1 MGVFPIFVDNVSSSV
16 QTKDLRKIFSECG
29 RIEEVVILEDNK
41 AFVNFACPDDAI
53 KALRNFRNYPFFGKK
68 LFVTASQE
76 LDEFINLRKR
86 DQYMNDK
93 RRHTIDQIQS
103 NRRHSSDQQ
112 RDQYHHRQQE
122 GHRDQRRFSDQPYH
136 QDHHR
141 DQRHSSDQ
149 RDHQDNHRDQRHS
162 SEQRDQ
168 RLSSEQRDQRH
179 SSEQRD
185 HQHQQH
191 HGYYHGCDVRDRR
204 RHSNSKHLDSDESRS
219 NRSKS
224 FDEHERAPAKRKI
237 TLTPHSEEE
246 GKNLVSCLVASC
258 MTQISV

>member
-86 DQYMNDK
+86 DQYMNNK
-93 RRHTIDQIQS
+93 RRHTIDQVQS
-103 NRRHSSDQQ
+103 NRRHSGDQQ

-141 DQRHSSDQ
+141 DQRHSS
-149 RDHQDNHRDQRHS
+149 
-162 SEQRDQ
+162 
-168 RLSSEQRDQRH
+168 
-179 SSEQRD
+179 EQRD
-185 HQHQQH
+185 HQH

-237 TLTPHSEEE
+237 TLTHSEEE

-258 MTQISV
+258 MTLISV